1 MAAET
6 SFSFSIWERCKVK
19 RHVSKDLPQV
29 FEFLLGEDIL
39 GQKLVALGNCFWSLQ
54 SHCLRMAAVGFL
66 GERTSWARNQLLQ
79 GTVFDLYLV
88 FAKPLV
94 ETGSR
99 GIQTHASGE
108 TGTWIQRLRLL
119 GHATTLLEQSFNI
132 LQMPCSGQKQVARQE
147 GGGAVS
153 QHQHL
158 EVNSHGAFSGPSKQ
172 SSDVAL

>member
-66 GERTSWARNQLLQ
+66 GEITYWARNELLKVA
-79 GTVFDLYLV
+79 VFDLYLV
-88 FAKPLV
+88 FAKALI
-94 ETGSR
+94 ENGS
-99 GIQTHASGE
+99 SG
-108 TGTWIQRLRLL
+108 
-119 GHATTLLEQSFNI
+119 TLQGEDI
-132 LQMPCSGQKQVARQE
+132 LGQKSIASR
-147 GGGAVS
+147 
-153 QHQHL
+153 
-158 EVNSHGAFSGPSKQ
+158 NCF
-172 SSDVAL
+172 